1 VNPAGGFGAKDIDL
15 ASLRCPRSYLR
26 DFTQHAPQGVVQK
39 PRSVAIYFHLHL
51 VSDSTGETLNA
62 VAKAACAQFDMGRPI
77 EHVYPLVRNRKQL
90 DRAMAEVEATP
101 GLVLHT
107 MVNQDLREQL
117 EARCRELG
125 QPSVAVLDPVMSLL
139 GNYLGAEVSHRP
151 GAQHDLDARYFAR
164 IEALNFTMAHD
175 DGQSAATLD
184 LADVVLVGVS
194 RTSKTPTC
202 IYLANRGIKAA
213 NIPIVLGIPLPPELD
228 LVRQPLIVG
237 LLTSPERLIQIRKNR
252 LLSLNEDAETDYV
265 DLDAVRAEVAFARRL
280 FGEKSW
286 PVIDVTR
293 RSIEET
299 AAAVIALHSR
309 ARQPAE

>member
-1 VNPAGGFGAKDIDL
+1 
-15 ASLRCPRSYLR
+15 
-26 DFTQHAPQGVVQK
+26 VQS

-62 VAKAACAQFDMGRPI
+62 VGKAACAQFDMGRPI

-90 DRAMAEVEATP
+90 DRALLEIEASP

-107 MVNQDLREQL
+107 MVNEDLRQVL

-125 QPSVAVLDPVMSLL
+125 QPSVAVLDPVMTLL

-151 GAQHDLDARYFAR
+151 GAQHELDAKYFQR
-164 IEALNFTMAHD
+164 IDALNFTMAHD

-202 IYLANRGIKAA
+202 IYIANRGVKAA
-213 NIPIVLGIPLPPELD
+213 NIPIVLGIALPPELD
-228 LVRQPLIVG
+228 LIRRPLIVG
-237 LLTSPERLIQIRKNR
+237 LIASPERLIQIRKNR
-252 LLSLNEDAETDYV
+252 LLSLNEETETEYV
-265 DLDAVRAEVAFARRL
+265 DLDSVRAEVAFARRL
-280 FGEKSW
+280 FAEKGW
-286 PVIDVTR
+286 AVIDVTR

-299 AAAVIALHSR
+299 AAAVLALHSR
-309 ARQPAE
+309 AHQQPVE

>member
-1 VNPAGGFGAKDIDL
+1 M
-15 ASLRCPRSYLR
+15 
-26 DFTQHAPQGVVQK
+26 QK
-39 PRSVAIYFHLHL
+39 ARSVTVYFHLHL

-77 EHVYPLVRNRKQL
+77 EHVYPLVRTKKQL
-90 DRAMAEVEATP
+90 ERALVEIESAP

-107 MVNQDLREQL
+107 MVNAELRMLL
-117 EARCRELG
+117 EERCRELG
-125 QPSVAVLDPVMSLL
+125 QPSVGVLDPVISLL

-151 GAQHDLDARYFAR
+151 GAQHDLDAKYFAR
-164 IEALNFTMAHD
+164 IDALNYTMAHD

-184 LADVVLVGVS
+184 KADVILVGVS

-213 NIPIVLGIPLPPELD
+213 NIPIILGITLPPELES
-228 LVRQPLIVG
+228 VTRPLIVG
-237 LLTSPERLIQIRKNR
+237 LITGPERLIQIRRNR
-252 LLSLNEDAETDYV
+252 LLSLNEETETDYV
-265 DLDAVRAEVAFARRL
+265 DLDAVRAEIAFARRL
-280 FGEKSW
+280 FADKGW

-299 AAAVIALHSR
+299 AAAILALHSR
-309 ARQPAE
+309 AQTPQ

>member
-1 VNPAGGFGAKDIDL
+1 
-15 ASLRCPRSYLR
+15 
-26 DFTQHAPQGVVQK
+26 VQK
-39 PRSVAIYFHLHL
+39 QRAIGISFHLHL
-51 VSDSTGETLNA
+51 ISDSTGETLTA
-62 VAKAACAQFDMGRPI
+62 VAKAACAQFDISRPI
-77 EHVYPLVRNRKQL
+77 EHFYPLVRTRKQL
-90 DRAMAEVEATP
+90 ERAFVEIESAP

-107 MVNQDLREQL
+107 MVNEELRTFL

-125 QPSVAVLDPVMSLL
+125 QPSLAVIDPVMSLL
-139 GNYLGAEVSHRP
+139 GTYLGVEVSHKP
-151 GAQHDLDARYFAR
+151 GAQHEMDAKYFAR
-164 IEALNFTMAHD
+164 IDALNFTMAHD
-175 DGQSAATLD
+175 DGQGTGSLD

-213 NIPIVLGIPLPPELD
+213 NIPIVLGVPLPDELHTIK
-228 LVRQPLIVG
+228 RPLIVG

-252 LLSLNEDAETDYV
+252 LLTLNEEAETDYV
-265 DLDAVRAEVAFARRL
+265 DLDAVRTEVAFARRL
-280 FGEKSW
+280 FGEKGW

-309 ARQPAE
+309 ARQAADA

>member
-1 VNPAGGFGAKDIDL
+1 M
-15 ASLRCPRSYLR
+15 
-26 DFTQHAPQGVVQK
+26 QK
-39 PRSVAIYFHLHL
+39 QRSVAIYFHLHL

-90 DRAMAEVEATP
+90 ERAFAEIESAP
-101 GLVLHT
+101 GLVMHT
-107 MVNQDLREQL
+107 MVNQELREL
-117 EARCRELG
+117 LDARCRELG

-139 GNYLGAEVSHRP
+139 GSYLGAEVSHRP
-151 GAQHDLDARYFAR
+151 GAQHELDAKYFAR
-164 IEALNFTMAHD
+164 IDALNYTMAHD

-184 LADVVLVGVS
+184 MADVILVGVS

-202 IYLANRGIKAA
+202 IYIANRGIKAA
-213 NIPIVLGIPLPPELD
+213 NIPIVLGLALPPELEHVRRP
-228 LVRQPLIVG
+228 LVVG
-237 LLTSPERLIQIRKNR
+237 LIASPERLIQIRRNR
-252 LLSLNEDAETDYV
+252 LLSLNEEAETEYV

-280 FGEKSW
+280 FSDKGW

-309 ARQPAE
+309 HNLPA

>member
-1 VNPAGGFGAKDIDL
+1 VQT
-15 ASLRCPRSYLR
+15 PRSI
-26 DFTQHAPQGVVQK
+26 
-39 PRSVAIYFHLHL
+39 AIYFHLHL

-62 VAKAACAQFDMGRPI
+62 VGKAACAQFDMGRPI

-90 DRAMAEVEATP
+90 ERALVEIESAP

-107 MVNQDLREQL
+107 MVNEDLRNLLEQ
-117 EARCRELG
+117 RCRELNL
-125 QPSVAVLDPVMSLL
+125 PSLGVLDPVMGLL
-139 GNYLGAEVSHRP
+139 ANYLGTEVSHRP

-164 IEALNFTMAHD
+164 IEALNYTMAHD

-184 LADVVLVGVS
+184 RADVILIGVS

-213 NIPIVLGIPLPPELD
+213 NVPIVLGVALPHELETVKGPL
-228 LVRQPLIVG
+228 VIGLIA
-237 LLTSPERLIQIRKNR
+237 SPERLIQIRRNR
-252 LLSLNEDAETDYV
+252 LLSLNEEAETDYV
-265 DLDAVRAEVAFARRL
+265 DLDSVRAEVAFARRL
-280 FGEKSW
+280 FAEKGW

-299 AAAVIALHSR
+299 AAAVLALHSR
-309 ARQPAE
+309 AHAPAE